1 MSKLDEM
8 QAALAPA
15 KKDGYTVTQ
24 TLYDSLEASLTAANE
39 RIKLVESEA
48 IANEHIARN
57 LENKLAAER
66 EVSDKLEKA
75 LKDTLSHLVAAAS
88 LLSHSPKT
96 AAPSNKMF
104 DQMVVDYKAA
114 AKRSR
119 TALAE
124 VAALRKKDRE

>member
-75 LKDTLSHLVAAAS
+75 LTGILGWIDDWCETSDGDFQTLELAADA
-88 LLSHSPKT
+88 
-96 AAPSNKMF
+96 
-104 DQMVVDYKAA
+104 
-114 AKRSR
+114 
-119 TALAE
+119 ALAE

>member
-75 LKDTLSHLVAAAS
+75 LETVLSDMQSGRFDEDAAR
-88 LLSHSPKT
+88 
-96 AAPSNKMF
+96 
-104 DQMVVDYKAA
+104 D
-114 AKRSR
+114 
-119 TALAE
+119 ALAE
-124 VAALRKKDRE
+124 VAAIRAAGK